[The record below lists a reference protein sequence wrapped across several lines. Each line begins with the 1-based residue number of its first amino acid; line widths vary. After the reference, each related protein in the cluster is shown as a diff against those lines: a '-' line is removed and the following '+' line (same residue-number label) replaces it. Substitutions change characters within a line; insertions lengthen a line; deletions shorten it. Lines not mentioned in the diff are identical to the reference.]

1 MSRSRH
7 WLMVITALILPG
19 VTGGAYAEKSLK
31 AIMPWEGEG
40 KVYQIAPETMLFLGA
55 FEGIIYTETAEGKLD
70 EGFVRCPGSQTI
82 DMKSGKT
89 SGEGYCMITPSA
101 GDVVYAT
108 WSCRGEVGGCKGDFK
123 LTSGTGQYEGISG
136 SSELLVRSALN
147 TLVVG
152 MSSGSAIREATGI
165 AILPELNYT
174 IPGKK

>member
-1 MSRSRH
+1 MSRSRY
-7 WLMVITALILPG
+7 WPFAITGLLLLG
-19 VTGGAYAEKSLK
+19 LTGGALAEKSLK
-31 AIMPWEGEG
+31 AIMPFEGEG
-40 KVYQIAPETMLFLGA
+40 TVYQIAPETMLFLGA
-55 FEGIIYTETAEGKLD
+55 FEGIIYAETAEGKLD
-70 EGFVRCPGSQTI
+70 EGFIRCHGSQTI
-82 DMKSGKT
+82 DMKTGKT

-136 SSELLVRSALN
+136 SSKLVVRSALN

-165 AILPELNYT
+165 AILPELSYT
-174 IPGKK
+174 IPEKK